1 MQFFTHWSPNIR
13 HLFHRL
19 LLYKLFRTRL
29 SFLPHY
35 SSGMLFCLVLIASR
49 DPQRALRQDLR
60 LSQVGAQPVGR
71 SSLQRRVQSLLLR
84 PRQYSSFPLFLSSRS
99 AAADLLP
106 VQLRSLSA
114 LPEPA
119 RRQGASPENRPHH
132 GTRNPPRNTGPSPRN
147 SVIRRTSTRSSRR
160 SSSPTSTFC
169 SASAVTPTPIDCAA
183 KPASRPIRWWKRGNS
198 MRCRDTTGRALWSIF
213 RCCTSMRRRR
223 RR

>member
-35 SSGMLFCLVLIASR
+35 SSGMLFCLLF
-49 DPQRALRQDLR
+49 
-60 LSQVGAQPVGR
+60 
-71 SSLQRRVQSLLLR
+71 SSLVEIHNELYAKIFAYRKWERSQSVDPPSNDESNLF
-84 PRQYSSFPLFLSSRS
+84 SFDRDSTLLFLSSRS

-147 SVIRRTSTRSSRR
+147 SVIRRTST
-160 SSSPTSTFC
+160 
-169 SASAVTPTPIDCAA
+169 
-183 KPASRPIRWWKRGNS
+183 
-198 MRCRDTTGRALWSIF
+198 
-213 RCCTSMRRRR
+213 
-223 RR
+223 